1 MSTIKNRKNKSNKFN
16 KSNKKNQTPRQ
27 RTNSVYRTGGA
38 KKSVRMNGK
47 YNINNREKS
56 NIVKMFLQVLN
67 MVKLYHWKTHS
78 FAQHKATD
86 ELYERLNENI
96 DKFVEILLGKD
107 QSRVKMLEKRIDLTD
122 SDNLKDFKSKIFE
135 YRTFLTDMNM
145 FFDTKRDSDL
155 LSVRDEILGD
165 INQFLYLLTFD
176 K

>member
-1 MSTIKNRKNKSNKFN
+1 MSTIKNKKNKS
-16 KSNKKNQTPRQ
+16 KKE
-27 RTNSVYRTGGA
+27 RTRSVYKKGGA
-38 KKSVRMNGK
+38 KKSVRINGK

-56 NIVKMFLQVLN
+56 NIIKMFLQVLN

-86 ELYERLNENI
+86 ELYERLNEKI
-96 DKFVEILLGKD
+96 DEFVEILLGKD

-122 SDNLKDFKSKIFE
+122 SDNLKDFKTKIFE

-145 FFDTKRDSDL
+145 FFDTKKDSDL
-155 LSVRDEILGD
+155 LSVRDEILGH

>member
-1 MSTIKNRKNKSNKFN
+1 MKYSRKQRKSQRMNSKKKNSNRKSNSKKIQIKKIHFSQHTI
-16 KSNKKNQTPRQ
+16 SN
-27 RTNSVYRTGGA
+27 S
-38 KKSVRMNGK
+38 KKSD
-47 YNINNREKS
+47 
-56 NIVKMFLQVLN
+56 IVKMFLEMIN

-96 DKFVEILLGKD
+96 DKFVETLLGKD

-145 FFDTKRDSDL
+145 FFDSKKDSDL

>member
-1 MSTIKNRKNKSNKFN
+1 MSTIKNRKNKSSKTN
-16 KSNKKNQTPRQ
+16 KSTKQ
-27 RTNSVYRTGGA
+27 RTRSVYRKGGA
-38 KKSVRMNGK
+38 KKSVNMNGK

-96 DKFVEILLGKD
+96 DKFMEILLGKD
-107 QSRVKMLEKRIDLTD
+107 QSRVKMLEKRIELTD

-145 FFDTKRDSDL
+145 FFDSKHDSDL
-155 LSVRDEILGD
+155 LNVRDEILGD

>member
-1 MSTIKNRKNKSNKFN
+1 MTTIKNKKNKS
-16 KSNKKNQTPRQ
+16 KKQ
-27 RTNSVYRTGGA
+27 RTRSVYKRGGF
-38 KKSVRMNGK
+38 KKSVRINGK

-56 NIVKMFLQVLN
+56 NIIKMFLQVLN

-78 FAQHKATD
+78 FSQHKATD

-145 FFDTKRDSDL
+145 FFDSKKDSDL

>member
-1 MSTIKNRKNKSNKFN
+1 MTTIKNKKNKS
-16 KSNKKNQTPRQ
+16 KKQ
-27 RTNSVYRTGGA
+27 RTRSVYKRGGA
-38 KKSVRMNGK
+38 KKSVRINGK

-56 NIVKMFLQVLN
+56 NIIKMFLQVLN

-122 SDNLKDFKSKIFE
+122 SDNIKDFKSKIFE
-135 YRTFLTDMNM
+135 YRTFLTDINM
-145 FFDTKRDSDL
+145 FFDSKKDSDL

>member
-1 MSTIKNRKNKSNKFN
+1 MTTIKNRKNKS
-16 KSNKKNQTPRQ
+16 KKQ
-27 RTNSVYRTGGA
+27 RTRSIYKNGGS

-47 YNINNREKS
+47 YNMNNREKS
-56 NIVKMFLQVLN
+56 NIVKMFLEVLN

-107 QSRVKMLEKRIDLTD
+107 QSRVKMLEKRIDLND
-122 SDNLKDFKSKIFE
+122 PDNVKDFKTKIFE

-145 FFDTKRDSDL
+145 FFDSKKDSDL
-155 LSVRDEILGD
+155 LNVRDEILGD

>member
-1 MSTIKNRKNKSNKFN
+1 MTTIKNKKNKS
-16 KSNKKNQTPRQ
+16 KKQ
-27 RTNSVYRTGGA
+27 RTRSVYKRGGA
-38 KKSVRMNGK
+38 KNSVRINGK

-56 NIVKMFLQVLN
+56 NIIKMFLQVLN

-78 FAQHKATD
+78 FSQHKATD

-145 FFDTKRDSDL
+145 FFDSKKDSDL

>member
-1 MSTIKNRKNKSNKFN
+1 MTTIKNKKNKS
-16 KSNKKNQTPRQ
+16 KKQ
-27 RTNSVYRTGGA
+27 RTRSVYKRGGT
-38 KKSVRMNGK
+38 KKSVRINGK

-56 NIVKMFLQVLN
+56 NIIKMFLQVLN

-78 FAQHKATD
+78 FSQHKATD

-145 FFDTKRDSDL
+145 FFDSKKDSDL

>member
-1 MSTIKNRKNKSNKFN
+1 MTTIKNRKNKS
-16 KSNKKNQTPRQ
+16 KKQ
-27 RTNSVYRTGGA
+27 RTRSVYKKGGA
-38 KKSVRMNGK
+38 KKSVLINGK
-47 YNINNREKS
+47 YNINNLEKS
-56 NIVKMFLQVLN
+56 NIIKMFLQVLN

-122 SDNLKDFKSKIFE
+122 SDNLKDFKTKIFE

-145 FFDTKRDSDL
+145 FFDSKKDSDL
-155 LSVRDEILGD
+155 LNVRDEILGD

>member
-1 MSTIKNRKNKSNKFN
+1 MTTIKNRKNKS
-16 KSNKKNQTPRQ
+16 KKQ
-27 RTNSVYRTGGA
+27 RTRSLYKSGGS
-38 KKSVRMNGK
+38 KKSVRINGK

-56 NIVKMFLQVLN
+56 NIIKMFLQVLN

-122 SDNLKDFKSKIFE
+122 SHNLKDFKSKIFE

-145 FFDTKRDSDL
+145 FFDTKKDSDL

>member
-1 MSTIKNRKNKSNKFN
+1 MSKSFKRKNRARNT
-16 KSNKKNQTPRQ
+16 KKNVKKPK
-27 RTNSVYRTGGA
+27 SGGNKA
-38 KKSVRMNGK
+38 SK
-47 YNINNREKS
+47 
-56 NIVKMFLQVLN
+56 IVLTFLEFLN
-67 MVKLYHWKTHS
+67 MIKLYHWKTHS
-78 FAQHKATD
+78 FSQHKATD

-145 FFDTKRDSDL
+145 FFDSKKDSDL

>member
-1 MSTIKNRKNKSNKFN
+1 MTTIKNRKNKS
-16 KSNKKNQTPRQ
+16 KKQ
-27 RTNSVYRTGGA
+27 RTRSVYKNGGS

-47 YNINNREKS
+47 YNMNNREKS
-56 NIVKMFLQVLN
+56 NIVKMFLEVLN

-107 QSRVKMLEKRIDLTD
+107 QSRVKMLEKRIDLND
-122 SDNLKDFKSKIFE
+122 PDNVKDFKTKIFE

-145 FFDTKRDSDL
+145 FFDSKKDSDL
-155 LSVRDEILGD
+155 LNVRDEILGD

>member
-1 MSTIKNRKNKSNKFN
+1 MSTIKNRKNKSSKMN
-16 KSNKKNQTPRQ
+16 KSTKK
-27 RTNSVYRTGGA
+27 RTRSVYRKGGV
-38 KKSVRMNGK
+38 KKSINMNGK

-96 DKFVEILLGKD
+96 DTFVEILLGKD
-107 QSRVKMLEKRIDLTD
+107 QSRVKMLEKRIELTD

-145 FFDTKRDSDL
+145 FFDIKRDSDL

>member
-1 MSTIKNRKNKSNKFN
+1 MSTIKNRKNKSSKTN
-16 KSNKKNQTPRQ
+16 KSIKQ
-27 RTNSVYRTGGA
+27 RTRTVYRKGGA
-38 KKSVRMNGK
+38 KKSVNMNGK

-96 DKFVEILLGKD
+96 DKFMEILLGKD
-107 QSRVKMLEKRIDLTD
+107 QSRVKMLEKRIELTD

-145 FFDTKRDSDL
+145 FFDSKRDSDL
-155 LSVRDEILGD
+155 LNVRDEILGD